1 MRKSRGS
8 TTATFQTRRKPSGD
22 MRARLEEA
30 EERRKAQSEAK
41 LKVVRETTGLERHNR
56 MRSASATRREAHY
69 SATLEKRQQQ
79 LQESGQ
85 QKKIL
90 ILNTVTKI
98 KFATPDTLRMQTFA
112 VQGAKLTIPNRL
124 KNVLITQ

>member
-1 MRKSRGS
+1 
-8 TTATFQTRRKPSGD
+8 

-69 SATLEKRQQQ
+69 SATLGEH
-79 LQESGQ
+79 
-85 QKKIL
+85 
-90 ILNTVTKI
+90 LNLDLGLSLK
-98 KFATPDTLRMQTFA
+98 
-112 VQGAKLTIPNRL
+112 AKLPDGKI
-124 KNVLITQ
+124 